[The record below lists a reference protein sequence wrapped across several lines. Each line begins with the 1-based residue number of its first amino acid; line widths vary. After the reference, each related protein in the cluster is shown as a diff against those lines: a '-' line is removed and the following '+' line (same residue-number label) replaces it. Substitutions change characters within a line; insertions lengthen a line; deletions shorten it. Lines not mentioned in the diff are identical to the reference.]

1 MKHLT
6 EEELDELTDEQLE
19 SMADYYDSLEVE

>member
-6 EEELDELTDEQLE
+6 EEELDELTDEELE